1 MNSNEEIK
9 FETTL
14 MHEGETRYAILKE
27 SEVKYR
33 EIITVYIEKTD
44 SLFHPNTDLI
54 SNSKRVKYFIGK
66 KELSLI
72 DLIITL
78 GGDGTILHTS
88 WLYQHRNIH
97 KIPPILPF
105 HFGTLGFL
113 TVFKFDDYKNTLKNI
128 IENKLV
134 NMTIRTRLELNEL
147 VVDRGAYGTIIELQL
162 FVDDCEI
169 TSILADGLVIATPTG
184 STAYSLSAGGS
195 LVHPDQSSI
204 LLTPI
209 APHTLTTRPMII
221 PGSKKLKIR
230 VSNTSKVAG
239 WASFDGRNRINLE
252 RNESIQVTSSM
263 YPLLTISREESSNDW
278 FYNINKILNWNERSI
293 RQNPST

>member
-27 SEVKYR
+27 SEMKYR
-33 EIITVYIEKTD
+33 EIVNKFTTLFKEFDYDKYIIQWKIENGDWIK
-44 SLFHPNTDLI
+44 FKDLI

-105 HFGTLGFL
+105 HF
-113 TVFKFDDYKNTLKNI
+113 V
-128 IENKLV
+128 
-134 NMTIRTRLELNEL
+134 NEL

-195 LVHPDQSSI
+195 LVHPDQGSI